1 MASIAH
7 EVGARR
13 RTTPAAKRGT
23 GSKALGGGVLWI
35 ILFAALL
42 AGVVAVNVAVLE
54 LNVQR
59 DRVGRERIQLKAD
72 VARIRS
78 QLSSAAA
85 TATIQGEA
93 RQGLGLVEADPD
105 RTIYVRI
112 DK

>member
-7 EVGARR
+7 DAGTRGRARR
-13 RTTPAAKRGT
+13 GASRR
-23 GSKALGGGVLWI
+23 SVGGGVLWI
-35 ILFAALL
+35 VLFAALL

-54 LNVQR
+54 LNVKR
-59 DRVGRERIQLKAD
+59 DRVGRERVQLQAD
-72 VARIRS
+72 VARLRS

-93 RQGLGLVEADPD
+93 RKDLGLVEADPD
-105 RTIYVRI
+105 RTLYVRI

>member
-1 MASIAH
+1 VAAASIAH
-7 EVGARR
+7 EAGSRR
-13 RTTPAAKRGT
+13 RARSGAGP
-23 GSKALGGGVLWI
+23 KALGGGLLWI
-35 ILFAALL
+35 VVFAALL

-54 LNVQR
+54 LNVKR
-59 DRVGRERIQLKAD
+59 DRLGRERVQLQAD
-72 VARIRS
+72 VARLRS

-93 RQGLGLVEADPD
+93 RKDLGLVEADPD

>member
-1 MASIAH
+1 M
-7 EVGARR
+7 
-13 RTTPAAKRGT
+13 
-23 GSKALGGGVLWI
+23 LWI
-35 ILFAALL
+35 VLFAALL

-54 LNVQR
+54 LNVKR
-59 DRVGRERIQLKAD
+59 DRLGRERMQLQAD

-93 RQGLGLVEADPD
+93 RTDLGLVEADPD